1 MADEVEYPKL
11 PTVYGLWNEALDE
24 WFNPGTRKPY
34 FASRQDAIK
43 LIPLALRQYSMG
55 TWEVR
60 EYPLAVSGLD
70 AGPEDVTTPDPGRP
84 APA

>member
-11 PTVYGLWNEALDE
+11 PTVYGLWNEALEE

-34 FASRQDAIK
+34 FASREEAIK

-55 TWEVR
+55 KWEVR
-60 EYPLAVSGLD
+60 EYPLALSGLD
-70 AGPEDVTTPDPGRP
+70 TAVDDVTTPDPARP
-84 APA
+84 TPA